1 VTRALAGTYAA
12 LWAATGVAVLAG
24 ALGLHPA
31 DVSPPRDVLPAT
43 VATAASLLAHNLLV
57 ALWPLA
63 LVALDW
69 PRLRATR
76 LAGDALIAAQLAA
89 HGLLVGGALAQHP
102 ALWRYLPHLPAE
114 WLGLA
119 LPAARWLIARR
130 DPDRRALAT
139 WALAA
144 TAALAA
150 GALLETWAVPL

>member
-1 VTRALAGTYAA
+1 VTRAVVGTYAA
-12 LWAATGVAVLAG
+12 LWAATAAAVLAG
-24 ALGLHPA
+24 ALGLQLA
-31 DVSPPRDVLPAT
+31 KVSPPRDALPAT
-43 VATAASLLAHNLLV
+43 VATAAGVLAHNLLV

-76 LAGDALIAAQLAA
+76 VAGDALIATQLVA

-102 ALWRYLPHLPAE
+102 TLWRYLPHLPAE

-119 LPAARWLIARR
+119 LPAAGWVTARR
-130 DPDRRALAT
+130 DPDRRALAA
-139 WALAA
+139 WAIPAA
-144 TAALAA
+144 AALAA